1 MVSQLGDTNLWGVFR
16 LKHNERTLVRG
27 PLTLSPTNK
36 ALAITNKYQ

>member
-1 MVSQLGDTNLWGVFR
+1 MVSQLGDKTLRDVCC

-36 ALAITNKYQ
+36 ALLTTDKYQ